1 MTGNHCFVLLLIV
14 ADWAAVVLAEGC
26 AVFLRNCFVTES
38 VLHLSAFHFWMVF
51 PAIFLLFFA
60 GAQLYTRRRPFYKE
74 TERIFY
80 ACLFAVAAIV
90 FLLYVTQIAAST
102 SRLFVV
108 LLALLAFPVCALVR
122 YGAKKYLQKSSRLQ
136 TPVLIIGAGKTAAL
150 LIRSLTEDVGMV
162 CHVVGLLEDGTPD
175 EAIAGRYPILGRFD
189 DAERVISETKI
200 AHVII
205 AAPGL
210 SQNDLARLIYRVQPL
225 VKNLCVIPN
234 LVGVA
239 MGSAEIESLFEEK
252 LVLLR
257 LKNNLNRSLNRILK
271 RIFDLCVGTIIAIPA
286 SLIIA
291 VTYILIKIDSKGPVF
306 YNAERI
312 GKNGK
317 LFKCYKLRSMY
328 VNSDEILADFL
339 DRNPDAKK
347 EWKKFQKLRGEDP
360 RVTKVGKWIRKY
372 SIDELPQIFN
382 VLGGTMSLVGPR
394 PYLPREREKMEPWFS
409 TICMTVPGITGLWQ
423 VSGRSNVT
431 FDDRLRMDTWYVR
444 NWNLWQDVVI
454 LFKTVKVVL
463 GKGAY

>member
-26 AVFLRNCFVTES
+26 AVFLRNCFVTEP
-38 VLHLSAFHFWMVF
+38 VLHLSAFNFWIIF
-51 PAIFLLFFA
+51 PAIFLLFFV

-257 LKNNLNRSLNRILK
+257 LKNNLNRSLNRVLK

-312 GKNGK
+312 GKGGK

>member
-257 LKNNLNRSLNRILK
+257 LKNNLNRSLNRVLK

-312 GKNGK
+312 GKGGK

>member
-257 LKNNLNRSLNRILK
+257 LKNNLNRSLNRVLK

>member
-1 MTGNHCFVLLLIV
+1 MTGNHCFILLLAL
-14 ADWAAVVLAEGC
+14 ADWAAVVLAEGG
-26 AVFLRNCFVTES
+26 AVFLRNFFVTET
-38 VLHLSAFHFWMVF
+38 VLRLSAFNFWIVF

-102 SRLFVV
+102 SRLFVM

-122 YGAKKYLQKSSRLQ
+122 FGAKKFLQKSSALQ

-150 LIRSLTEDVGMV
+150 LVRTLTEDVGMV
-162 CHVVGLLEDGTPD
+162 CRIVGFLEDGTP
-175 EAIAGRYPILGRFD
+175 EESIAGRYPILGGFD
-189 DAERVISETKI
+189 DAERVIRDAKV
-200 AHVII
+200 AHVIV

-210 SQNDLARLIYRVQPL
+210 PEKDLAHLIYRVQPL

-239 MGSAEIESLFEEK
+239 MGSVEIESLFEEK

-257 LKNNLNRSLNRILK
+257 LRNNLNCSVNRIIK
-271 RIFDLCVGTIIAIPA
+271 RVFDICVGTLIAIPA

-291 VTYILIKIDSKGPVF
+291 VTYVLIKIDSQGPVF
-306 YNAERI
+306 FNAERI
-312 GKNGK
+312 GRNGK
-317 LFKCYKLRSMY
+317 SFKCYKLRSMY

-339 DRNPDAKK
+339 SRHPEAKE
-347 EWKKFQKLRGEDP
+347 EWQAFQKLRGKDP
-360 RVTKVGKWIRKY
+360 RVTRVGQRIRKY

-394 PYLPREREKMEPWFS
+394 PYLPREREKMGAYFS
-409 TICMTVPGITGLWQ
+409 TICMTMPGITGLWQ
-423 VSGRSNVT
+423 VSGRSNVK
-431 FDDRLRMDTWYVR
+431 FSDRLRMDSWYVR
-444 NWNLWQDVVI
+444 NWNLWQDMVI
-454 LFKTVKVVL
+454 LFKTIGVVL

>member
-80 ACLFAVAAIV
+80 ACLFSVAAIV

-108 LLALLAFPVCALVR
+108 LLAILAFPVCALVR

-257 LKNNLNRSLNRILK
+257 LTNNLNRSLNRVLK

-312 GKNGK
+312 GKGGK

>member
-189 DAERVISETKI
+189 DAERVISKTKI

-257 LKNNLNRSLNRILK
+257 LKNNLNRSLNRVLK

-312 GKNGK
+312 GKGGK

-394 PYLPREREKMEPWFS
+394 PYLPREREKMEPCFS

>member
-1 MTGNHCFVLLLIV
+1 MTGSHCFILLLAI

-26 AVFLRNCFVTES
+26 AVWLRNFFVSET
-38 VLHLSAFHFWMVF
+38 VLRISWLNFWVIF

-60 GAQLYTRRRPFYKE
+60 GNQLYTRRRPFYKE

-90 FLLYVTQIAAST
+90 FLLYVTQIAATT

-108 LLALLAFPVCALVR
+108 LFLLLVFPICILTR

-136 TPVLIIGAGKTAAL
+136 MPVLVIGAGKTAAL
-150 LIRSLTEDVGMV
+150 LLRAMTEDIGMTCRIVGF
-162 CHVVGLLEDGTPD
+162 LEDRTPA
-175 EAIAGRYPILGRFD
+175 EGIAGHYPILGRFD
-189 DAERVISETKI
+189 DVEKVIRETKV

-210 SQNDLARLIYRVQPL
+210 PEKDLAHLIYRVQPL

-239 MGSAEIESLFEEK
+239 MGSVEIESLFEEK

-257 LKNNLNRSLNRILK
+257 LKNNLNRLLNRIVK
-271 RIFDLCVGTIIAIPA
+271 RIFDLCVGIMIAIPA

-291 VTYILIKIDSKGPVF
+291 VTYVLIKIDSKGPVF
-306 YNAERI
+306 YNAERL

-328 VNSDEILADFL
+328 INADEILSDFL
-339 DRNPDAKK
+339 KAHPDAKE
-347 EWKKFQKLRGEDP
+347 EWKEFQKLRGEDP

-382 VLGGTMSLVGPR
+382 VLGGSMSLVGPR
-394 PYLPREREKMEPWFS
+394 PYLPREREKMGPWFS

-423 VSGRSNVT
+423 VSGRNDVT
-431 FDDRLRMDTWYVR
+431 FEDRLRMDAWYIR